1 MCKEVESINWI
12 KAIDIAYGNELDE
25 ERYKKQPHE
34 VKIYNPGNY
43 AFKDILL
50 MDSTFMGKKTK
61 SLAYEEIL
69 VNNMFIWL
77 PYYYEITENIVI
89 DCPKCSQ
96 KQRKRTK

>member
-1 MCKEVESINWI
+1 
-12 KAIDIAYGNELDE
+12 
-25 ERYKKQPHE
+25 
-34 VKIYNPGNY
+34 
-43 AFKDILL
+43 